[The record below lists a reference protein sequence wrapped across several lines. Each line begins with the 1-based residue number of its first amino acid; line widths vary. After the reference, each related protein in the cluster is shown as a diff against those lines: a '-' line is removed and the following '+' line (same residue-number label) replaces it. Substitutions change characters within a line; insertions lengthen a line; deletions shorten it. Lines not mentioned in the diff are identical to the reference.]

1 MFVSLIILLKIYVLT
16 IFALSLIQLDMDLA
30 QNLKAL
36 REQKGLLQKEV
47 ANAVDVH
54 PSNYSKMEKGERDVS
69 IEVADK
75 LAKFYGV
82 TLDELV
88 HMNGKVPDEITI
100 VDKSTNERL
109 KLIAQLEEE
118 DKNAIFRII
127 DGMLTKSKFKDF
139 FNKNVAM
146 L

>member
-75 LAKFYGV
+75 LAKFFGV

-109 KLIAQLEEE
+109 KLIAQLDEE

-127 DGMLTKSKFKDF
+127 DGMLTKAKFKDF
-139 FNKNVAM
+139 FNKNVAV

>member
-1 MFVSLIILLKIYVLT
+1 MT

-54 PSNYSKMEKGERDVS
+54 PSNYSKMGKGERDVS
-69 IEVADK
+69 IEVADR
-75 LAKFYGV
+75 LAKFFGV

>member
-1 MFVSLIILLKIYVLT
+1 MTT
-16 IFALSLIQLDMDLA
+16 INLHIDNNIDKNIRFDYICVMNIAD
-30 QNLKAL
+30 NLKTY

-47 ANAVDVH
+47 ANAVNVH

-75 LAKFYGV
+75 LAKYFGI

-88 HMNGKVPDEITI
+88 HMSEQVPKEVTI
-100 VDKSTNERL
+100 VDKSVSERIN
-109 KLIAQLEEE
+109 LIQQLEEE
-118 DKNAIFRII
+118 DKNALFRII
-127 DGMLTKSKFKDF
+127 DSMLTKSKFKDF
-139 FNKNVAM
+139 FDKNMAS